1 MGLMEAL
8 AGAKKDPDAASE
20 DTEPESSPSGKSG
33 YRTLLKEAAE
43 DGDWD
48 GVADAIEGMCKQA
61 MKSAK

>member
-1 MGLMEAL
+1 MGIMEAL

-20 DTEPESSPSGKSG
+20 DTAPESKPSEKSG

-48 GVADAIEGMCKQA
+48 AFADAVVGLCKQ
-61 MKSAK
+61 SYAK